1 MLPFKERLVSL
12 NFEEFCRRTKC
23 KWHFRNDI
31 SETFSKIPT
40 LEKEL
45 FTDDLDEPLPSNLS
59 AEEWKALRKFPSNGS
74 TLIKGTDKD
83 SSAVFWDR
91 TDYILEA
98 EKHLNDKLVYKEVA
112 LNKNIFERFD

>member
-1 MLPFKERLVSL
+1 MCWRKGQILLPFKELLESL

-23 KWHFRNDI
+23 KWHFRNDV

-40 LEKEL
+40 LEKQL

-83 SSAVFWDR
+83 SSAVFL
-91 TDYILEA
+91 TTYQ
-98 EKHLNDKLVYKEVA
+98 KL
-112 LNKNIFERFD
+112 KNILMTNWYIRKLR